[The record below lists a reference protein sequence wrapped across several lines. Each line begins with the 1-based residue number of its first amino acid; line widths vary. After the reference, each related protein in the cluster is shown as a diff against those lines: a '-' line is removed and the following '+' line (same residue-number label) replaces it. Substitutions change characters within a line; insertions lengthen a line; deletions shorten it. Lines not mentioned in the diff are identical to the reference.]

1 MDATQAITVKSQR
14 HKTPFYRRLYS
25 QLILL
30 SAVVVAISVFLFTSY
45 TVHEQSTTAREAVT
59 TQSTTLTRNLGNAV
73 GNYIIT
79 ENLGV
84 IEELIVQAA
93 AYREVMEIHVT
104 DERGVVLSHVRRT
117 GEQVKVQFDAL
128 SMSLPD
134 TDEIRVDDFES
145 YIVVWFPIEHGS
157 IGWVRLSYSLAT
169 VERLV
174 GHIIQNGFL
183 VGFLTFLLSVF
194 LLLIVLRR
202 PIRAIEKATLFA
214 SRLYR
219 SNGETMA
226 IERSTH
232 EVEQLEYA
240 LNYAASRLYKS
251 SKELSDIKFALDA
264 HAIVGITDKEGRITY
279 ANDKFC
285 EISGYSRGE
294 LLGNTF
300 GLLGSGKHDSGFYMS
315 LWNTVRSGSV
325 WHGELLDRRKDGSLY
340 WVDTTIVPFV
350 DEHGKS
356 YQYVAI
362 QTDISER
369 KQAEQKLHEH
379 QEQLEDRV
387 AERTNE
393 LQLANKELES
403 FCYSV
408 SHDLRAPLRSI
419 DGFTQALAEDFSD
432 VLNGQGMDYLARV
445 RKSSQ
450 RMTELIDDLLELS
463 RVVRSD
469 MVKRD
474 VNLSRVSSD
483 VIDELK
489 SNSPERVID
498 IQIQPGMVVQGDERL
513 LKTMMENLL
522 GNAWKFTSHSREPR
536 IEIGNQKDDGHV
548 QYYVRDNGAGFEQ
561 EYAYKLFEPFQ
572 RLHSSNEFSGSGI
585 GLATVNRITRRH
597 GGRIWAHGEPGK
609 GAVFYFTLD

>member
-1 MDATQAITVKSQR
+1 
-14 HKTPFYRRLYS
+14 
-25 QLILL
+25 
-30 SAVVVAISVFLFTSY
+30 
-45 TVHEQSTTAREAVT
+45 
-59 TQSTTLTRNLGNAV
+59 
-73 GNYIIT
+73 
-79 ENLGV
+79 
-84 IEELIVQAA
+84 
-93 AYREVMEIHVT
+93 
-104 DERGVVLSHVRRT
+104 
-117 GEQVKVQFDAL
+117 
-128 SMSLPD
+128 
-134 TDEIRVDDFES
+134 
-145 YIVVWFPIEHGS
+145 
-157 IGWVRLSYSLAT
+157 
-169 VERLV
+169 
-174 GHIIQNGFL
+174 
-183 VGFLTFLLSVF
+183 
-194 LLLIVLRR
+194 
-202 PIRAIEKATLFA
+202 
-214 SRLYR
+214 
-219 SNGETMA
+219 
-226 IERSTH
+226 
-232 EVEQLEYA
+232 
-240 LNYAASRLYKS
+240 
-251 SKELSDIKFALDA
+251 
-264 HAIVGITDKEGRITY
+264 
-279 ANDKFC
+279 
-285 EISGYSRGE
+285 
-294 LLGNTF
+294 
-300 GLLGSGKHDSGFYMS
+300 MS

-350 DEHGKS
+350 DEHGES

-474 VNLSRVSSD
+474 VDLSRISSD